1 MKRCS
6 FLIALLLT
14 LQYGFAQKKAVTD
27 YSKIITTKKIILKY
41 QDQTDSLM
49 IPVVSDK
56 YPELKNALCDTSLF
70 FGERLDSVVNRYQTS
85 GTGTTAFNY
94 FITYINKDV
103 VSLRLYYETMGAYPD
118 QQTQSLTLNIHTGKA
133 YAINKEISAAGLK
146 WAYTNYKK
154 VLKKRIADDK
164 DGIVA
169 AKENK
174 KNSDEMGGYIGADEN
189 IDDIYGDLDQSA
201 DDLTIDD
208 LLSNYVFTDKG
219 ILFTT
224 EPRLA
229 HAVRNFEPERD
240 WVVPYK
246 KLKLFILPGAIV
258 LKK

>member
-1 MKRCS
+1 
-6 FLIALLLT
+6 
-14 LQYGFAQKKAVTD
+14 
-27 YSKIITTKKIILKY
+27 
-41 QDQTDSLM
+41 
-49 IPVVSDK
+49 VVSDK
-56 YPELKNALCDTSLF
+56 YPALKNALCDTSLF
-70 FGERLDSVVNRYQTS
+70 FGDRLDTVINRYQTS
-85 GTGTTAFNY
+85 GTGITAFNY

-133 YAINKEISAAGLK
+133 YPISKEIDPARLK
-146 WAYTNYKK
+146 WIYASYKEL
-154 VLKKRIADDK
+154 LKKRIADDK
-164 DGIVA
+164 SGIVEA
-169 AKENK
+169 RENK

-189 IDDIYGDLDQSA
+189 IDDIYGDLTQSA
-201 DDLTIDD
+201 EDLTMDD

-246 KLKLFILPGAIV
+246 KLKSFILPGAIV